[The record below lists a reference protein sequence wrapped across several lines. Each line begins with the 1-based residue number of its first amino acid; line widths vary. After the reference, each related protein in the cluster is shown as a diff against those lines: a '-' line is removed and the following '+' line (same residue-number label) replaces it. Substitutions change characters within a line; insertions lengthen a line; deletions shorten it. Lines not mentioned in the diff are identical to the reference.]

1 MNKER
6 NKTWFPC
13 LAVFFLFTFALT
25 GNAQLIHLKSIPLAT
40 GDQFLLFPSERLGMG
55 QVSIA
60 LKDRQLD
67 PFVNPAKGSR
77 VQGIQLFGAPN
88 YYSITNQGGSARTLS
103 VGALYQNSR
112 WFGGFL
118 TSVQEL
124 RRAEE
129 SDFVRPL
136 YYYPGLLSDKSSN
149 NTYFSGYLGKQLIPK
164 NISFGASLFYAD
176 LAALDGVDWL
186 YANSQRVEQ
195 SGKLLDVRFGVLGE
209 LPGQKTY
216 EALLLHTKFDMTHEV
231 YNPVY
236 PVFMRTPS
244 IMTPVPEKEVNRD
257 KTNTW
262 GFHLG
267 YRQPLGNKNWK
278 IGTIFTGN
286 YKTHPKIPNYQI
298 MNIPRDPGNS
308 RAFNLG
314 VGFSRQHDKATFG
327 LDVIYQP
334 IWSTTWATA
343 QEKIETAGGWIIY
356 PGERTVDNNFKFSN
370 SILRIGIQREN
381 QRTGFQLGLQVHTYR
396 YRLKQRDYIQ
406 RTMRKQ
412 GESWS
417 EWMPSFSFILKFP
430 EVRLQYTLRFT
441 SGAGRPGVAP
451 PWTGIRAESASN
463 ADFIVA
469 PSGPLTLQNATVIT
483 HQLSVSVPIGD
494 PAENHR

>member
-1 MNKER
+1 MKNECNKIR
-6 NKTWFPC
+6 FPF
-13 LAVFFLFTFALT
+13 LVFFLSITFVLS
-25 GNAQLIHLKSIPLAT
+25 GNAQLIQLKSIPLAT

-60 LKDRQLD
+60 LKDRLLD

-77 VQGIQLFGAPN
+77 VEGMQLFGAPN
-88 YYSITNQGGSARTLS
+88 YYSITNRGGSARTLS
-103 VGALYQNSR
+103 VGVLYQNKR

-118 TSVQEL
+118 TSMQEL
-124 RRAEE
+124 RRADD

-136 YYYPGLLSDKSSN
+136 EYYPELLSDKSSN
-149 NTYFSGYLGKQLIPK
+149 NTYFSGYLGKKLIK
-164 NISFGASLFYAD
+164 GIAFAASLFYAD
-176 LAALDGVDWL
+176 LAGLDGVDWL

-216 EALLLHTKFDMTHEV
+216 EVLLLHTKFDMTHEV
-231 YNPVY
+231 YNPVW
-236 PVFMRTPS
+236 PVFMGNPS
-244 IMTPVPEKEVNRD
+244 IMTQVAETEINRD

-262 GFHLG
+262 GLHLG
-267 YRQPLGNKNWK
+267 YRQPVGNRDWK
-278 IGTIFTGN
+278 IGTIFTAN

-314 VGFSRQHDKATFG
+314 VGFSRHHENATFG
-327 LDVIYQP
+327 LDLIYQP
-334 IWSTTWATA
+334 IWSNTWATA

-356 PGERTVDNNFKFSN
+356 PGERTIDNDFKFSN

-381 QRTGFQLGLQVHTYR
+381 QRTGFQLGLQVYTYR

-406 RTMRKQ
+406 STSRKQ
-412 GESWS
+412 RESWS
-417 EWMPSFSFILKFP
+417 EWTPSFSFILKFP

-441 SGAGRPGVAP
+441 SGAGRPGVAQ
-451 PWTGIRAESASN
+451 PWFGIREMSASN

-469 PSGPLTLQNATVIT
+469 PGGPLTLQNSTVFT
-483 HQLSVSVPIGD
+483 HQLTVSVPIGD
-494 PAENHR
+494 SAKNHR